1 MFNFKTGIGHLAAG
15 KIKFD
20 SNGKITANDLMLLGN
35 SGFELT
41 NVDINENGIG
51 TITELNSNI
60 PSYDNNIQLNIEF
73 GKNNSNAFEIGK
85 IYNGKIVNKGGWY
98 TEINSEYSPFITVF
112 YDGHGEPDGDVISSK
127 KLNLRANN
135 YVDFMWT
142 PQRYDTKKKY
152 WIGEILILN
161 CSDFYWNGV
170 ETYDSNG
177 ELTAK
182 GVARSWIS
190 SDILIKGNI
199 SVSTDNIGIY
209 SKVSTGDLSFQQAS
223 IVAPQHWKVKLTDS
237 SKSNLLANT
246 FWIIPSVWINNKVIS
261 FATEIQDTT
270 VHIYLSEQ
278 LGQFSGWKEIKYMVL
293 RSK

>member
-1 MFNFKTGIGHLAAG
+1 
-15 KIKFD
+15 
-20 SNGKITANDLMLLGN
+20 
-35 SGFELT
+35 
-41 NVDINENGIG
+41 
-51 TITELNSNI
+51 
-60 PSYDNNIQLNIEF
+60 
-73 GKNNSNAFEIGK
+73 
-85 IYNGKIVNKGGWY
+85 
-98 TEINSEYSPFITVF
+98 
-112 YDGHGEPDGDVISSK
+112 
-127 KLNLRANN
+127 
-135 YVDFMWT
+135 MWT